1 MPSSK
6 ELDKGVIEHIGERGS
21 KIPDHY
27 SGIKGIL
34 AKIQQVDAVG
44 HRVLHGGEAF
54 KAPVIVDRQ
63 VIRKIKQCFEMGPL
77 HNPANLAGI
86 MACKRLLPGA
96 KQVAIFDTEFHQTL
110 PDYAYMYGLPYRFYE
125 KYGVRKYGF
134 HGTSHRFVSE
144 EAAKI
149 LKRPLKQLKL
159 VTCHLGNGC
168 SVAAVDR
175 GKSIDTSMGF
185 TPLEGLLM
193 GTRCGDI
200 DPALVLYLMRKE
212 NLIPEQMDNIL
223 NKLSGLKGLSGIS
236 NDMRVLSRK
245 ADRGNRRAQL
255 ALNVFTYRIKK
266 YLGAYIAIL
275 GGCDAIVFTGGIGEN
290 QKSVRDDVCRRILCS
305 YKKKPRVLV
314 IKTNEELM
322 IARQTYAL
330 IKEK

>member
-1 MPSSK
+1 MCSSD
-6 ELDKGVIEHIGERGS
+6 L
-21 KIPDHY
+21 
-27 SGIKGIL
+27 
-34 AKIQQVDAVG
+34 
-44 HRVLHGGEAF
+44 
-54 KAPVIVDRQ
+54 
-63 VIRKIKQCFEMGPL
+63 
-77 HNPANLAGI
+77 
-86 MACKRLLPGA
+86 
-96 KQVAIFDTEFHQTL
+96 
-110 PDYAYMYGLPYRFYE
+110 
-125 KYGVRKYGF
+125 
-134 HGTSHRFVSE
+134 
-144 EAAKI
+144 
-149 LKRPLKQLKL
+149 
-159 VTCHLGNGC
+159 
-168 SVAAVDR
+168 
-175 GKSIDTSMGF
+175 
-185 TPLEGLLM
+185 
-193 GTRCGDI
+193 
-200 DPALVLYLMRKE
+200 E

-236 NDMRVLSRK
+236 NDMRVLPRK